1 MSLLD
6 EVLGRNPA
14 HVSHKLKGDKRLPHE
29 SYEAYRRRRAEE
41 QRLLDNYLEG
51 DLVWCAKA
59 FKSKQFGTTVSG
71 EPIEI
76 MVPDDQLSQGT
87 YIKKKHGIKRSPRR
101 TV

>member
-1 MSLLD
+1 MNMLD
-6 EVLGRNPA
+6 KVLGRNPE

-29 SYEAYRRRRAEE
+29 SYEAYRRRREEE
-41 QRLLDNYLEG
+41 QRLIDNYLEG

-76 MVPDDQLSQGT
+76 MVPDDQRSKGT
-87 YIKKKHGIKRSPRR
+87 YIKKEHGHIESPRR
-101 TV
+101 TI